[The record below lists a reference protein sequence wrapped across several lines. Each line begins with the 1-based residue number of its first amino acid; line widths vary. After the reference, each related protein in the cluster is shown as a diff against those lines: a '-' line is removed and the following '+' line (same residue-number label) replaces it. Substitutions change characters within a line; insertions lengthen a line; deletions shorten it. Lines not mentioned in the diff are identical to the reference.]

1 MDQESYTFC
10 LRFLARL
17 SAVQSRVSVS
27 LKSHDRSRRFVKVES
42 LGESQSWS
50 SLKFILLR
58 SPSVV
63 KQFNFIIQTWIRG
76 AVSDGP
82 PIFHVVCF
90 SVGRMKD
97 GSVDGQGSVGR
108 DLAGRV
114 ELLEVSQPRRLG
126 NRIRDRDCVSVAV
139 LKMEKN

>member
-1 MDQESYTFC
+1 
-10 LRFLARL
+10 
-17 SAVQSRVSVS
+17 
-27 LKSHDRSRRFVKVES
+27 
-42 LGESQSWS
+42 
-50 SLKFILLR
+50 
-58 SPSVV
+58 
-63 KQFNFIIQTWIRG
+63 
-76 AVSDGP
+76 
-82 PIFHVVCF
+82 
-90 SVGRMKD
+90 MKD